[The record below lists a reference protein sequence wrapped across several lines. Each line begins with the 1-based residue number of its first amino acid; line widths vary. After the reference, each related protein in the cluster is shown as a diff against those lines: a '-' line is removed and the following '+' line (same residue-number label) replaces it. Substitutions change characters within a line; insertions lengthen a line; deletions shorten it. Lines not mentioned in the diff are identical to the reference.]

1 VKNLIRTIVVI
12 SGLIFT
18 ASFFSVAPVA
28 EASAKRGLSVDIYYY
43 RNNPDEEWWESST
56 PWVRLMSGARKC
68 ETTTLRQINHDWE
81 WDKISRRCGD
91 DDLLLHYT
99 GQLRVPQSG
108 DYTFYTIS
116 DDGFRLTIGTE
127 LVIDD
132 WEDQG
137 PAMGDGDWNADG
149 EISLVGGRRY
159 VLDAWMYENGGGAV
173 AKLYYSVDGGDA
185 ELVPSTWYSNR

>member
-1 VKNLIRTIVVI
+1 MKNVVRALAGI
-12 SGLIFT
+12 SALLLT
-18 ASFFSVAPVA
+18 VSFFSAAQVA
-28 EASAKRGLSVDIYYY
+28 EASARRGLSVDIYSY

-56 PWVRLMSGARKC
+56 PWVRLMGRASRC
-68 ETTTLRQINHDWE
+68 ETTMLRQINHDWGWGE
-81 WDKISRRCGD
+81 ISRRCPG
-91 DDLLLHYT
+91 DDLLLHYS

-132 WEDQG
+132 WEDQSPG
-137 PAMGDGDWNADG
+137 VIGDWNADG

-159 VLDAWMYENGGGAV
+159 VLDAWMYENGGYTV
-173 AKLYYSVDGGDA
+173 AKLYYSVDGGDP

>member
-1 VKNLIRTIVVI
+1 MKNVVRALAGI
-12 SGLIFT
+12 SALLLT
-18 ASFFSVAPVA
+18 VSFFSAAQVA
-28 EASAKRGLSVDIYYY
+28 EASARRGLSVDIYSY
-43 RNNPDEEWWESST
+43 RNNPDGEWWASST
-56 PWVRLMSGARKC
+56 PWVRLKNGARRC
-68 ETTTLRQINHDWE
+68 ETTMLLQINHDWE
-81 WDKISRRCGD
+81 GGKISRRCPVD
-91 DDLLLHYT
+91 DFLLHYS
-99 GQLRVPQSG
+99 GKLRVPQSG

-137 PAMGDGDWNADG
+137 PGVIGDWNADG

-173 AKLYYSVDGGDA
+173 AKLYYSVDGGDP

>member
-1 VKNLIRTIVVI
+1 VKNVVGALAGI
-12 SGLIFT
+12 SALLL
-18 ASFFSVAPVA
+18 AVSFFSVAPVA
-28 EASAKRGLSVDIYYY
+28 EASARRGLSVDIYSY
-43 RNNPDEEWWESST
+43 RNDPDEEWWEDST
-56 PWVRLMSGARKC
+56 PWVRLMVGARRC
-68 ETTTLRQINHDWE
+68 ETTMLRQINHDWE
-81 WDKISRRCGD
+81 QGKISRRCGV

-137 PAMGDGDWNADG
+137 PEEIGVWNADG